1 MTEGQHKHKGSIST
15 KDLYIFFVMCRDKH
29 HIELGV
35 FFLTPAQ
42 RQRLLFPFMPSLL
55 FVRMNVYAVI
65 CTSVLVYSFSFSTA
79 VC

>member
-15 KDLYIFFVMCRDKH
+15 KDLYIFFVMRRDKH
-29 HIELGV
+29 HIESGV

-42 RQRLLFPFMPSLL
+42 RQRFA
-55 FVRMNVYAVI
+55 VCKDDAVI
-65 CTSVLVYSFSFSTA
+65 CTCVLVYSFSFSTA